1 MMHAVYVTLAH
12 LNIKFHLCFA
22 LYCASLECV
31 GELLSFLLK
40 IYQGYKKLTNATSLV
55 SVVRHSPLDRDVGG
69 LIPDMGKTQ
78 RISKT
83 ANFDKFFVS
92 NPFA

>member
-1 MMHAVYVTLAH
+1 MK
-12 LNIKFHLCFA
+12 IKRKKTH
-22 LYCASLECV
+22 
-31 GELLSFLLK
+31 K
-40 IYQGYKKLTNATSLV
+40 IFSSLV

-69 LIPDMGKTQ
+69 SIPDMGKTQ
-78 RISKT
+78 RISNT

>member
-1 MMHAVYVTLAH
+1 
-12 LNIKFHLCFA
+12 
-22 LYCASLECV
+22 
-31 GELLSFLLK
+31 
-40 IYQGYKKLTNATSLV
+40 LV

>member
-1 MMHAVYVTLAH
+1 M
-12 LNIKFHLCFA
+12 
-22 LYCASLECV
+22 SECIV
-31 GELLSFLLK
+31 ENNMYTFRDEGSA
-40 IYQGYKKLTNATSLV
+40 IATSLV

-69 LIPDMGKTQ
+69 SIPDMGKTQ

>member
-1 MMHAVYVTLAH
+1 MRIRKSMGQISIHPWSILDSSTNQKQENSVKWRVAPCMHAM
-12 LNIKFHLCFA
+12 
-22 LYCASLECV
+22 
-31 GELLSFLLK
+31 
-40 IYQGYKKLTNATSLV
+40 V

-69 LIPDMGKTQ
+69 SIPDMGKTQ